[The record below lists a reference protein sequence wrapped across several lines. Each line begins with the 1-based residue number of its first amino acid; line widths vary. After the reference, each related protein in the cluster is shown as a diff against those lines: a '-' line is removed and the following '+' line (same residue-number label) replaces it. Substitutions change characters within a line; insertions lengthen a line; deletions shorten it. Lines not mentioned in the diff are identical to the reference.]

1 MEAGNLPYSKAAQV
15 CLLTEA
21 PAHLPMETSW
31 EVGSVPN
38 SAEGMQ
44 AEGRTANGLHPE
56 CKGNG
61 VGAGQ
66 WEEPKDWGISTQ
78 FTPTPNSCA
87 KKHISWK

>member
-1 MEAGNLPYSKAAQV
+1 MSAHRGR
-15 CLLTEA
+15 A

-56 CKGNG
+56 CLNGRCKGNG

-66 WEEPKDWGISTQ
+66 WEEPKDGGISTQ
-78 FTPTPNSCA
+78 FPPPLNSCT